1 MIKRLRNALVLALLL
16 PLATMSVADARPG
29 GSSFR
34 GGFSSQK
41 SAAARSSA
49 APKQPS
55 FGSFGSRKP
64 DAAPASK
71 QDSVRGSSAASR
83 DLDQRASQDRALRN
97 WDSRNSSTAS
107 SGSNGSGAAGSS
119 AANHGT
125 TALPPL
131 NPVQPGGSSYSGYG
145 QAGAPMSP
153 APVVIRERSGSSP
166 WLWGLGG
173 YLLGS
178 HALSRAQTVPAP
190 APSSAPS
197 TTTISTDDAATG
209 AVSNDA
215 AGGVAQSLPS
225 TAPAAKQERSTIRT
239 LTWALLIF
247 GFAWLLWI
255 GWRRNK
261 SAKKNANYSF
271 ERN

>member
-1 MIKRLRNALVLALLL
+1 MTKRLCNALVFALFL
-16 PLATMSVADARPG
+16 PLASMSMAEARPG

-49 APKQPS
+49 TPKQPS
-55 FGSFGSRKP
+55 FGSFGSRRP
-64 DAAPASK
+64 DAAPARQ
-71 QDSVRGSSAASR
+71 QDSVRGSSAAAR
-83 DLDQRASQDRALRN
+83 DLDKQASQDRALRN
-97 WDSRNSSTAS
+97 WDARNGSTAS
-107 SGSNGSGAAGSS
+107 SGSGGANVNNATPLS
-119 AANHGT
+119 
-125 TALPPL
+125 PL
-131 NPVQPGGSSYSGYG
+131 NPVLPGGSYS
-145 QAGAPMSP
+145 QRSLPEQP
-153 APVVIRERSGSSP
+153 APVIVRERSGSNP

-178 HALSRAQTVPAP
+178 HALSHAQTVPAP
-190 APSSAPS
+190 APSAAPS
-197 TTTISTDDAATG
+197 TTTITTDDAATG

-215 AGGVAQSLPS
+215 AGAATATLPS
-225 TAPAAKQERSTIRT
+225 ATPAAKQERSTIRT

-255 GWRRNK
+255 GWRQVK
-261 SAKKNANYSF
+261 SGKKHANYTF